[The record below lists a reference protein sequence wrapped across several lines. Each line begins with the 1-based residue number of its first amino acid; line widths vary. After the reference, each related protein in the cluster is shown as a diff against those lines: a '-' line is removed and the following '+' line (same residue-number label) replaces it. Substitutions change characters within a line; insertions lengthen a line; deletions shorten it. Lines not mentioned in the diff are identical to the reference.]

1 MNDLERRQ
9 RRLDRAWIAIRFE
22 LFVAVAVPVGI
33 GLLYV
38 AAPGTMGPG
47 FGFTLDPV
55 PVGQAVLW
63 VGVLGYV
70 LGLAWMIRLS
80 RPKVEA
86 GERDWRYRDI

>member
-22 LFVAVAVPVGI
+22 LFVALAVPVVTGF
-33 GLLYV
+33 LYV
-38 AAPGTMGPG
+38 AAPGDVGPMVG
-47 FGFTLDPV
+47 PPEPFPV
-55 PVGQAVLW
+55 VQALPW